1 LNPYWHIQMSHE
13 VEAWLDSEP
22 VAVRE
27 RVDMVLTVLRA
38 QGPGLGRPLVDS
50 ISGSVIGNLKELR
63 VFSSSDR
70 AIRILFCFTASRIAL
85 LLVAGDKSN
94 SWNSWYPNAI
104 KQAEEIYERYLEDKI

>member
-1 LNPYWHIQMSHE
+1 MNPGWHIQMSPE
-13 VEAWLDSEP
+13 VETWLDSEP

-27 RVDMVLTVLRA
+27 RVDMVLTVLRE

-85 LLVAGDKSN
+85 LLAAGDKLN
-94 SWNSWYPNAI
+94 SWKSRYP
-104 KQAEEIYERYLEDKI
+104 KCDKTGGGNI

>member
-1 LNPYWHIQMSHE
+1 LNPGWHIQMSPE
-13 VEAWLDSEP
+13 VETWLDSEP

-27 RVDMVLTVLRA
+27 RVDMVLTVLRE

-85 LLVAGDKSN
+85 LLAAGDKLN
-94 SWNSWYPNAI
+94 SWKSRYP
-104 KQAEEIYERYLEDKI
+104 KCDKTGGGNI

>member
-1 LNPYWHIQMSHE
+1 MSHE

-27 RVDMVLTVLRA
+27 RVDMVLTVLRE

-85 LLVAGDKSN
+85 LLAAGDKLN
-94 SWNSWYPNAI
+94 SWKSRYP
-104 KQAEEIYERYLEDKI
+104 KCDKTGGGNI